1 MNHKTDTKIYIHN
14 PPYNIMYELFQDYKW
29 VTDGV
34 NRTDITMAKK
44 KTHTHTKHKTKEN
57 K

>member
-1 MNHKTDTKIYIHN
+1 
-14 PPYNIMYELFQDYKW
+14 MYELFQDYKW

-44 KTHTHTKHKTKEN
+44 KQKTKNTHSHKTQN
-57 K
+57 KRK